1 MNLVHGNSHPSLL
14 PVELC
19 VFIFIS
25 SFVGF
30 VFLTVFCQKYKDLL
44 CAHLH
49 DDTHRHLCTHIHA
62 HTDTHTHA
70 CTHTNTH
77 TPQHTHMHAHTHT
90 HMFHKPLLNL
100 AACVVCCCCSLRFL
114 TMCSGV
120 VVAGLCAIGLIS
132 MQV

>member
-1 MNLVHGNSHPSLL
+1 MH
-14 PVELC
+14 
-19 VFIFIS
+19 
-25 SFVGF
+25 
-30 VFLTVFCQKYKDLL
+30 TQ
-44 CAHLH
+44 
-49 DDTHRHLCTHIHA
+49 THTRMHA
-62 HTDTHTHA
+62 HTQTHTH
-70 CTHTNTH
+70 HNTH
-77 TPQHTHMHAHTHT
+77 TCTHT

>member
-1 MNLVHGNSHPSLL
+1 MYLFL
-14 PVELC
+14 
-19 VFIFIS
+19 S

-30 VFLTVFCQKYKDLL
+30 VFVTVFCQKYKDLS

-49 DDTHRHLCTHIHA
+49 DDTHRHLCTH
-62 HTDTHTHA
+62 
-70 CTHTNTH
+70 
-77 TPQHTHMHAHTHT
+77 THMHVHTHT
-90 HMFHKPLLNL
+90 HMHVHTQTRTHHNTHTCTHTFHKPLLNL
-100 AACVVCCCCSLRFL
+100 AACVVCCSLRFL